1 MQEIGKPKYHYED
14 VKCFAR
20 PSETPP
26 FWVEM
31 SGVSNCDGR
40 YSILREESNVCVCEY
55 IIKGSGTLHYNGKT
69 YHPKAG
75 DIYLLPEFTRHE
87 YYTNPDD
94 PWIKI
99 FFNVYGTGVSS
110 MLNAFDMKNKFLF
123 SNCEELH
130 PLFENFFLKTQE
142 DIPVEQVMKECCML
156 FAGLLYCLHDK
167 LQKTNEPT
175 KEAQKIKDFI
185 EKNIERELSV
195 REIADSVYRSP
206 DYVNKIFRRY
216 YETTPYAYYM
226 HLRTEKA
233 KALLQHTSLSIQE
246 ISERLG
252 YKNSHYF
259 SKQFRYVTGI
269 TATMYRRDKHEN

>member
-1 MQEIGKPKYHYED
+1 MSEIIKPKYQYED
-14 VKCFAR
+14 VTCFAK
-20 PSETPP
+20 PVNKQP
-26 FWVEM
+26 FWVQM
-31 SGVSNCDGR
+31 AGISNCDSK
-40 YSILREESNVCVCEY
+40 YYILREDSNVCVCEY

-87 YYTNPDD
+87 YYTNPAD

-156 FAGLLYCLHDK
+156 FSCLLYCLHDK
-167 LQKTNEPT
+167 LQMVNEPSE
-175 KEAQKIKDFI
+175 EAQKIKDFI
-185 EKNIERELSV
+185 EKNIDRELAI

-206 DYVNKIFRRY
+206 DYVNKIFKRY

-259 SKQFRYVTGI
+259 SKQFRYATGI

>member
-1 MQEIGKPKYHYED
+1 MSGIQKPKYQYED
-14 VKCFAR
+14 VKCFAK
-20 PSETPP
+20 PVDIPP

-31 SGVSNCDGR
+31 SGISNCDGR
-40 YSILREESNVCVCEY
+40 YYILREDSRVCVCEY
-55 IIKGSGTLHYNGKT
+55 IIKGSGTVLFNGKE

-75 DIYLLPEFTRHE
+75 DVYLMPQYTRHE
-87 YYTNPDD
+87 YYTDPND
-94 PWIKI
+94 PWVKI
-99 FFNVYGTGVSS
+99 FFNVYGTGISS
-110 MLNAFDMKNKFLF
+110 MLNAFDVKDKVLF

-130 PLFENFFLKTQE
+130 PLFERFFLKTQE
-142 DIPVEQVMKECCML
+142 DIPVEQVMRECNML
-156 FAGLLYCLHDK
+156 FIGILYCLHEK
-167 LQKTNEPT
+167 VKKKNET
-175 KEAQKIKDFI
+175 SEEAQKLKDFI
-185 EKNIERELSV
+185 DKNIERELSI
-195 REIADSVYRSP
+195 REIADAIYRSP
-206 DYVNKIFRRY
+206 DYVNRLFKRY

-259 SKQFRYVTGI
+259 SKQFRYATGM